1 MKKLVFLAMFIG
13 MTAAAVDAQAQP
25 NPGAQN
31 WDDFV
36 VASAEH
42 VAGNIYKV
50 VGGVIVN
57 MAFSVGDDGIMLV
70 DSNFEDLTDQI
81 IAAIGQV
88 SDKPI
93 RFLIDTHSHTDHAE
107 GNISFGETGTIIVAH
122 DVVRGQL
129 ANPPRGEAA
138 AAVALPI
145 ITFPEQVNFHFNGEE
160 VEAFH
165 IAAGHTNGD
174 IMIYFKGSDVI
185 HMGDVFVGH
194 YPIIDPSR
202 DGNLL
207 GLIKSLNAAIEIVG
221 QNTKIIPGHGDVG
234 DREDVIEF
242 RDMLVDIYDRVS
254 SLVTEGKSLQQVIAA
269 GPTSNHDDRWA
280 GPQGSTGIVTAAY
293 NAAQSD

>member
-1 MKKLVFLAMFIG
+1 MKKLGFLAIFIG
-13 MTAAAVDAQAQP
+13 VIAIPFAAQAQP

-107 GNISFGETGTIIVAH
+107 GNVSFGETGTIIVAH
-122 DVVRGQL
+122 DAVRGQL

-165 IAAGHTNGD
+165 IAAGHTDGD
-174 IMIYFKGSDVI
+174 IMIHFKGSDVI

-194 YPIIDPSR
+194 YPIVDTSR
-202 DGNLL
+202 DGHLL
-207 GLIKSLNAAIEIVG
+207 GIVESLNAAIERVG
-221 QNTKIIPGHGDVG
+221 ANTKIIPGHGDVAN
-234 DREDVIEF
+234 REDMIEF
-242 RDMLVDIYDRVS
+242 RDMLVGIYDKVS
-254 SLVTEGKSLQQVIAA
+254 SLVAEGKSLQQVIAA
-269 GPTSNHDDRWA
+269 GPTSIYDDRWA
-280 GPQGSTGIVTAAY
+280 GPQGSRGIVTAAY
-293 NAAQSD
+293 NAALSD